1 MNGLVRYDPM
11 KKTLKI
17 DFRLKKKYFETN
29 RNSTDGILY
38 DADYEFGPYYI
49 NMIESLDF
57 PVTLTFS
64 IRKLN
69 PNLQRKMIK
78 KIIAE
83 RKTEFHTSIN
93 QKNGEKS
100 TLMKQVEDAERILQ
114 ELDAENSKLFNASMH
129 IKITSDHPV
138 ELKDRFD
145 RLSETLGYLG
155 MEIKND
161 TGRLVSNRHYPLP
174 IPKGGKYLLNSK
186 SLSSIIP
193 IYFTPKTLPK
203 GILVGIDDINEKPV
217 YIDPFIENS
226 HNMLIIGETGSGK
239 SFLVKLL
246 IHRLMTKHVCEKFF
260 IFDPLNEYPSKI
272 FGGKAIFLY
281 IDTEGKILPSID
293 HNGFWNDESK
303 GNLSGD
309 QGVVIV
315 RPSDGVDFS
324 ERAITSMLELANQ
337 FMAAGNEKKMLVFDE
352 CHIITSMPAGFN
364 ALNSMVRHSRHY
376 NASIVNISQNV
387 DDFLR
392 LELASIAYNSNRIF
406 VFRTRSMRTEHNT
419 VLKLEDFDFA
429 PVHSLLG
436 GKTDSFSEC
445 VLSSGK
451 DVKKI
456 RVLSTSEERRI
467 LSA

>member
-1 MNGLVRYDPM
+1 MVRYDPM

-17 DFRLKKKYFETN
+17 NLKLRKKYIEAN
-29 RNSTDGILY
+29 GNSTDGILY

-49 NMIESLDF
+49 SMIESLDF

-78 KIIAE
+78 KMIAE

-93 QKNGEKS
+93 QKSGKKS
-100 TLMKQVEDAERILQ
+100 TLMRQVEDAERILQ
-114 ELDAENSKLFNASMH
+114 ELDAENSKLFNTSMH
-129 IKITSDHPV
+129 IKISSDHPV

-161 TGRLVSNRHYPLP
+161 PGRFVSNHPYFLPLP
-174 IPKGGKYLLNSK
+174 KGEKYLLNSK

-193 IYFTPKTLPK
+193 IYFTPKVMPQ
-203 GILVGIDDINEKPV
+203 GILIGVDDINEKPV

-246 IHRLMTKHVCEKFF
+246 IHRLITKHICEKFF
-260 IFDPLNEYPSKI
+260 IFDPLNEYSSRI
-272 FGGKAIFLY
+272 FDDKAIFLY
-281 IDTEGKILPSID
+281 MDTEGKILPSSD
-293 HNGFWNDESK
+293 HNNFGSDESK

-309 QGVVIV
+309 QDVVIV
-315 RPSDGVDFS
+315 RPSDGIDFN
-324 ERAITSMLELANQ
+324 ERAITSMLKLANS
-337 FMAAGNEKKMLVFDE
+337 FMTAGNDKKMLIFDE
-352 CHIITSMPAGFN
+352 CHIITSSPAGFN
-364 ALNSMVRHSRHY
+364 ALNSMVRHSRHF
-376 NASIVNISQNV
+376 NASITNVSQNV

-392 LELASIAYNSNRIF
+392 PELASIAYNSNRIF
-406 VFRTRSMRTEHNT
+406 VFRTRSMRSEHNN

-451 DVKKI
+451 DVKTI
-456 RVLSTSEERRI
+456 RILSTAEERRR
-467 LSA
+467 LSV